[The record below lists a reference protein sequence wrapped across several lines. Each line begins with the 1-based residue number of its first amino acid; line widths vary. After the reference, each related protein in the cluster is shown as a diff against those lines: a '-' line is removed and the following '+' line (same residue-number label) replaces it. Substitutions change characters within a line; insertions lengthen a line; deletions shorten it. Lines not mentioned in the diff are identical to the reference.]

1 MMDVAET
8 GMIIIVA
15 ALYVAFSRKDAK
27 VSAKALTYS
36 YNMGLDIFI
45 LFTAGIAIVGAMM
58 VLLPGNIVIATLG
71 RQTGLWGILIGV
83 AIGSVLPAGGY
94 IRLPVVLALLTL
106 GAGVGTVVAIL
117 ATRSLLY
124 LPQSIGFFGAR
135 VEAILTPSFLLS
147 GFSAGLFAHFIAGI
161 FL

>member
-1 MMDVAET
+1 MDAAET
-8 GMIIIVA
+8 GIIIIVV
-15 ALYVAFSRKDAK
+15 ALYAAFFKRDPK
-27 VSAKALTYS
+27 VSAKALGYS
-36 YNMGLDIFI
+36 YNMALDVFI
-45 LFTAGIAIVGAMM
+45 LFTSGIAIVGAMM
-58 VLLPGNIVIATLG
+58 ILVPENIVIGTLG
-71 RQTGLWGILIGV
+71 KQTGLMGIIIGV

-135 VEAILTPSFLLS
+135 VEAVLTPSFLLS
-147 GFSAGLFAHFIAGI
+147 GFSAGLFAHFIASI
-161 FL
+161 FW

>member
-1 MMDVAET
+1 MDAAET
-8 GMIIIVA
+8 GIIIIVA
-15 ALYVAFSRKDAK
+15 ALYVALSYKEPKKAK
-27 VSAKALTYS
+27 EALNYS
-36 YNMGLDIFI
+36 YNMGLDVFI
-45 LFTAGIAIVGAMM
+45 LFTSGIAIVGAMM
-58 VLLPGNIVIATLG
+58 VLVPENIVISTLG
-71 RQTGLWGILIGV
+71 RETGLWGILIGV
-83 AIGSVLPAGGY
+83 AIGSMLPAGGY

>member
-1 MMDVAET
+1 MAAADA
-8 GMIIIVA
+8 GIIIIVV
-15 ALYVAFSRKDAK
+15 ALYVAVFKRDSKAGT
-27 VSAKALTYS
+27 KALGYS
-36 YNMGLDIFI
+36 YNMALDVFI
-45 LFTAGIAIVGAMM
+45 LFTSGIAIVGAMM
-58 VLLPGNIVIATLG
+58 VLVPENIVISTLG
-71 RQTGLWGILIGV
+71 KQTGLIGIIIGVLIG
-83 AIGSVLPAGGY
+83 SMLPAGGY

-135 VEAILTPSFLLS
+135 VEAVLTPSFLLS

-161 FL
+161 LL

>member
-1 MMDVAET
+1 MDAAEI
-8 GMIIIVA
+8 GIIIIVI
-15 ALYVAFSRKDAK
+15 ALYVTFSLRDAK
-27 VSAKALTYS
+27 VSAKALDYS
-36 YNMGLDIFI
+36 YNMGLDIFF
-45 LFTAGIAIVGAMM
+45 LFTSGIAIVGAMM
-58 VLLPGNIVIATLG
+58 VLIPGNIVIATLG
-71 RQTGLWGILIGV
+71 KQTGLWGILIGV

-124 LPQSIGFFGAR
+124 IPQSIAFFGIR
-135 VEAILTPSFLLS
+135 VESVLIPSFLIC
-147 GFSAGLFAHFIAGI
+147 GFSAGLFAHVIASI